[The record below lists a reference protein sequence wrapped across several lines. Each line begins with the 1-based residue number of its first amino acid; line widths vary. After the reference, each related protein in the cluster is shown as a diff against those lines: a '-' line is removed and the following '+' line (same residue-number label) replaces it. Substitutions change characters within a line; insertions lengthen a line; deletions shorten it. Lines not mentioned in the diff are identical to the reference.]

1 MCREVNQATWNSFTP
16 SSKSTGWNWN
26 QSDTIYNFNTLN
38 IDKCISSD
46 LCEAYNRTG
55 KFQRCSQRWPFFRLS
70 WDRQK
75 LLVDSTP
82 VEKFVSQV
90 VTWPAATRV
99 FLPTTKGGREETLG
113 TRLAGSFA
121 FEAIVWVAGFHL
133 KFLAFKSCGVWPQ
146 PPKSL
151 KSPRNG
157 IRQYRL
163 GLFDWVRGL
172 WLSVL
177 SRRIEVTPSKREE
190 SKVFQNVCLD

>member
-16 SSKSTGWNWN
+16 SSKSIGWNWN

-38 IDKCISSD
+38 IDKYISSD

-70 WDRQK
+70 CDRQK

-99 FLPTTKGGREETLG
+99 FLLKTKGGREERPWGRGWFSACTNFFFCSLPVQEFFF
-113 TRLAGSFA
+113 RVKPSARIFFQANIA
-121 FEAIVWVAGFHL
+121 F
-133 KFLAFKSCGVWPQ
+133 FLSEI
-146 PPKSL
+146 S
-151 KSPRNG
+151 
-157 IRQYRL
+157 IHY
-163 GLFDWVRGL
+163 LF
-172 WLSVL
+172 
-177 SRRIEVTPSKREE
+177 
-190 SKVFQNVCLD
+190 CA